1 MFYLFTSVKKSILFI
16 SPHSGTMSFLH
27 FGKVCHEVDIVD
39 TCAQQK
45 TALQALL
52 PLTGCWNMSRN
63 VETLDQMLPGITLPC
78 RFVVKF
84 CSKFDILVWWY
95 WQHQPQNFVKNLAK
109 LG

>member
-1 MFYLFTSVKKSILFI
+1 
-16 SPHSGTMSFLH
+16 MSFLH

-63 VETLDQMLPGITLPC
+63 GETLDQMLPGITQAATQA
-78 RFVVKF
+78 FVVKC
-84 CSKFDILVWWY
+84 CSKFNIFVQCVLVWWY
-95 WQHQPQNFVKNLAK
+95 WQNQPQNFVKNLAK
-109 LG
+109 LD